1 MLGHYRKK
9 PYHLFLLRRHSL
21 FQPLPLPQFLPNL
34 DHRGRQKKKPIDDQ
48 KIPTFAIGKRKR
60 STRERSIECELEKI
74 SLNASPED
82 HPPTLSTAVGCDM
95 AINMGLMN
103 LDSMDLDTKQLEQV
117 SSSSVSGSESDP
129 GFFTNDDGREADD
142 EQSDWYQESG
152 PTWGVPGLKSWWEIK
167 DPSPLGPSSIDF
179 RFRPLGVSTSNEDD
193 VDGEETE
200 DDVVWEERKFHQL
213 LKGSWSHLND
223 EAKDAYRL
231 RMQKLRDR
239 IPGRE
244 IRAGRRHLGAQ
255 RGPAFSILTSANE
268 KLSRFLQDSAQSEIR
283 LHPMTRAERD
293 QLSQLAALYSLQM
306 RSEGARG
313 LKCPVLKKT
322 SNTMQAVRIDMDRY
336 GPSPSL
342 LSDFKRQRKTPPAS
356 ITSESPPEEV
366 SSIDDAKTGSHI
378 LKSAGGMYTTAL
390 RPKGQDHRSPVRNVR
405 AKLLG
410 SHSTDIADANDA
422 DTENASNPSTT

>member
-1 MLGHYRKK
+1 MTKSKVQSSGEIII
-9 PYHLFLLRRHSL
+9 SL
-21 FQPLPLPQFLPNL
+21 NQCIII
-34 DHRGRQKKKPIDDQ
+34 R
-48 KIPTFAIGKRKR
+48 IPTFAIGKRKR

-322 SNTMQAVRIDMDRY
+322 RFVFTFY
-336 GPSPSL
+336 
-342 LSDFKRQRKTPPAS
+342 
-356 ITSESPPEEV
+356 
-366 SSIDDAKTGSHI
+366 
-378 LKSAGGMYTTAL
+378 AL
-390 RPKGQDHRSPVRNVR
+390 
-405 AKLLG
+405 
-410 SHSTDIADANDA
+410 T
-422 DTENASNPSTT
+422 